1 MIHATDPEARRVFI
15 TKNGQFQEGIM
26 AFEPSTGETI
36 RILRSPI
43 KNPVFWWLLGLVG
56 LRRIRG
62 WPADRPSMIATNE
75 DLLTEHYFM
84 RPPFKLEII
93 QDNRWP

>member
-1 MIHATDPEARRVFI
+1 MIYATDPEARRVFI
-15 TKNGQFQEGIM
+15 TKNGQFQEGII

-36 RILRSPI
+36 RVLRSSI
-43 KNPVFWWLLGLVG
+43 KSPVFWWLLGLVG
-56 LRRIRG
+56 LRRIKSH
-62 WPADRPSMIATNE
+62 AKDKPSMVATNE

-84 RPPFKLEII
+84 RPPFKLEIT